1 MNALEEFCRQ
11 IRARSTEYKKA
22 ILLLHDNNLPSQVVA
37 ILRQELDSMIR
48 VIYLLTITDKEYR
61 AGLVQASVEGNPWKK
76 KNSQH
81 KITDREM
88 VDIANQLQG
97 WTESVYKFGCGFIH
111 LSNFHDYK
119 ERDPLAMISSGEKD
133 AILKH
138 MRYYHGGPLNP
149 DPKFSDL
156 VDYLPRVFEKI
167 SDNLECY
174 LKELEAEKCLDEDED
189 ED

>member
-11 IRARSTEYKKA
+11 IRSRSKEHKTA
-22 ILLLHDNNLPSQVVA
+22 ISLLHENDVTSQVVA

-61 AGLVQASVEGNPWKK
+61 ADLIRASVEGKPWKK

-88 VDIANQLQG
+88 VNIANQLEG
-97 WTESVYKFGCGFIH
+97 WTESVYQFGCGFIH

-119 ERDPLAMISSGEKD
+119 ERDPLAMISPTEKD

-138 MRYYHGGPLNP
+138 MKYYHGGPQNP
-149 DPKFSDL
+149 NPKFTDL
-156 VDYLPRVFEKI
+156 VFYFPRVFEKI

-174 LKELEAEKCLDEDED
+174 VEQLEADKCLGEDED
-189 ED
+189 